1 MSHIIAFFLI
11 QHRTG
16 QAGGA
21 YSCILGRDTIP
32 FMLERQGTT
41 MRLDDTLLNI
51 RRADSEE
58 FTKNEVRK
66 EKGG

>member
-1 MSHIIAFFLI
+1 
-11 QHRTG
+11 
-16 QAGGA
+16 
-21 YSCILGRDTIP
+21 
-32 FMLERQGTT
+32 